1 MPIKAFSKLSRLRP
15 RAAAVADVTL
25 RDFSGGVKNTDNEIA
40 LKSQFA
46 SKLLNMSPD
55 TDTSQVLRFGTKEF
69 ATCAANI
76 INKIY
81 FRQHL
86 ICVLVD
92 GRIQK
97 VTDAGVVTTIWDST
111 IAAALPGA
119 PSGWS
124 GSLTVAD
131 FTEFRGELIVSNGV
145 DKPLLIDDS
154 LAVTYLQDLG
164 TGSNVNTPISKYVT
178 TVSNYLVMGGIAA
191 TPTVLY
197 ISATGTSGTWPSD
210 PAPNDAISFDVGA
223 YTGQSSSEIF
233 AIGSFKNFL
242 MVFFSNFSVVI
253 QLGEYNASN
262 VHTPRVIDTYTNL
275 GTVNHK
281 TFLATDTDLIFASN
295 SGVFSA
301 EKNVFGGTL
310 TTDPMAENLGDDYPG
325 TLGLVAPNNGD
336 SFIVNDPLS
345 KKLFLQFHKSD
356 DTVRTFMMSYRDN
369 FNKTAWS
376 EVTGWSFTSAC
387 TSEKGRVF
395 FSEDTK
401 IYQYGNSVFEDEE
414 YYADYTTDGTDGNDI
429 AFDWEFPWLDA
440 GNRIK
445 TKMLKKITFDTTGTS
460 EFSLQCFVNNF
471 YKNLTDQYI
480 PTAEMT
486 FVAGNAGGY
495 GNNSDGYGGDGFGGG
510 RRANDERFFG
520 IPVRFRILKM
530 RFYGSTKKPLRI
542 VSISLIYL
550 RGNYNV

>member
-1 MPIKAFSKLSRLRP
+1 MPLSAFAKLKRFRP
-15 RAAAVADVTL
+15 RASAVADVTL

-46 SKLLNMSPD
+46 SKLINMSADP
-55 TDTSQVLRFGTKEF
+55 DTSQVLRFGTKEF

-76 INKIY
+76 INHVY
-81 FRQHL
+81 YRQHL

-97 VTDAGVVTTIWDST
+97 ITDGGVVTTIWDST

-119 PSGWS
+119 PSSWS
-124 GSLTVAD
+124 SGLTIAD
-131 FTEFRGELIVSNGV
+131 FSEFRGELIVTNGV
-145 DKPLLIDDS
+145 DKPLLIDS
-154 LAVTYLQDLG
+154 SFGVTYLQDLG

-191 TPTVLY
+191 TPSTLY

-223 YTGQSSSEIF
+223 YTGQSSSKIYG
-233 AIGSFKNFL
+233 IGSFKNFL
-242 MVFFSNFSVVI
+242 IVFFSNFSVAI
-253 QLGEYNASN
+253 QLGSYNASN
-262 VHTPRVIDTYTNL
+262 VHEPQVIDTYTNL

-281 TFLATDTDLIFASN
+281 TFLATDTDIIFAAN
-295 SGVFSA
+295 SGLFSA

-310 TTDPMAENLGDDYPG
+310 TTDPMAENLGDEYPG
-325 TLGLVAPNNGD
+325 TLGIVAPND
-336 SFIVNDPLS
+336 PDCFIVNDPLS
-345 KKLFLQFHKSD
+345 KKVFLQFHKSD
-356 DTVRTFMMSYRDN
+356 STVKTFMMSYRED
-369 FNKTAWS
+369 FKKTSWS
-376 EVTGWSFTSAC
+376 EITGWSFTSAC

-395 FSEDTK
+395 FAEGAK
-401 IYQYGNSVFEDEE
+401 IYQYGNSVFANEE
-414 YYADYTTDGTDGNDI
+414 FYADYTTDGADGNAI

-460 EFSLQCFVNNF
+460 TFSLQCFVNNF
-471 YKNLTDQYI
+471 YKNLDDEYV
-480 PTAEMT
+480 PAAEMT

-495 GNNSDGYGGDGFGGG
+495 GNNSEGFGGDGYGGG

-520 IPVRFRILKM
+520 LPVRFRILKL
-530 RFYGSTKKPLRI
+530 RFYGATKKPLRI